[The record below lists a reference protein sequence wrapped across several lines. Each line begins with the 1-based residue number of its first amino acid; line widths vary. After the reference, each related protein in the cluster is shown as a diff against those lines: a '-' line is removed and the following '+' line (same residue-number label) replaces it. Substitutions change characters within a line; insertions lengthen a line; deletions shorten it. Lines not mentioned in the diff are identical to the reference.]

1 MSLDMVKFTK
11 LRTAIDPSFW
21 AKLAELK
28 LDKYKLEDKTE
39 ISIWSGYSL
48 DKAYEN
54 RTSPMVLDCTSFN
67 E

>member
-1 MSLDMVKFTK
+1 MSGEMVKFMK

-21 AKLAELK
+21 AKFAELK
-28 LDKYKLEDKTE
+28 LDKYKLEEKTE
-39 ISIWSGYSL
+39 ISVWSSYSL
-48 DKAYEN
+48 DKIYDK